1 MSKVG
6 CVHLGV
12 HCILVCDYANIRI
25 LVSFDT
31 RLEYQHIILNSM
43 NLYEVTVPGFIRELN
58 ALQAL
63 LHKAE
68 EYVKSRTE
76 AFHPAGMLESSL
88 LQDKLIFDQFSLTR
102 QIQIACDNAKLGV
115 ARIAEVEAP
124 KYDDTESTFAEL
136 SARISNTIAFLETI
150 TPEQMVEKE
159 GIAIGNPY
167 WGGKEMYAKDYVV
180 HHLIPNFYFHV
191 TTAFSILRRNGLL
204 IGKGDFFG
212 IRHFVGE

>member
-1 MSKVG
+1 
-6 CVHLGV
+6 
-12 HCILVCDYANIRI
+12 
-25 LVSFDT
+25 
-31 RLEYQHIILNSM
+31 M
-43 NLYEVTVPGFIRELN
+43 NLYEITIPGLVRELR
-58 ALQAL
+58 AVQAL
-63 LHKAE
+63 LQKAD

-88 LQDKLIFDQFSLTR
+88 LNDKLIFDQFSLAR

-124 KYDDTESTFAEL
+124 KYEDTESTFAEL
-136 SARISNTIAFLETI
+136 VTRIDNTIAFLEGI
-150 TPEQMVEKE
+150 TPEQMVGKE
-159 GIAIGNPY
+159 ELPIGNPY

-191 TTAFSILRRNGLL
+191 TTAFSILRRNGVL

-212 IRHFVGE
+212 VRQFIGE